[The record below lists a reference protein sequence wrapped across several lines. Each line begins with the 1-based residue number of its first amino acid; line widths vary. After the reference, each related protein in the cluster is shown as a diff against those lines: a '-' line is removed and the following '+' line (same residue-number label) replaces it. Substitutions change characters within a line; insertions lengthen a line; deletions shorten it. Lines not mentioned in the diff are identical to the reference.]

1 MTARAKTSSTT
12 NAHARERGAAMVL
25 VMVFLLLALMALSYG
40 FEGTRQLFA
49 FEEQALRI
57 GTAENGVEKALGIGI
72 ARLRSGVPPD
82 SNFSCRV
89 RLRDSEGTAVES
101 YDVIY
106 TQLAFDRWSVEAV
119 PSTIEID
126 DCPDVF
132 TTSCPVA
139 L

>member
-1 MTARAKTSSTT
+1 MTARTKNSSTT
-12 NAHARERGAAMVL
+12 HRNARERGAAMLL

-57 GTAENGVEKALGIGI
+57 GTAEDGVEKALGIGI
-72 ARLRSGVPPD
+72 ARLRSGVPAD

-89 RLRDSEGTAVES
+89 RLRDSDGTDVES

-106 TQLAFDRWSVEAV
+106 TQLASDRWSVEAV
-119 PSTIEID
+119 PSTIDID

-132 TTSCPVA
+132 ATSCPVA
-139 L
+139 P